1 MNDFLMNSLATDRI
15 DGLHAEAARH
25 RLARA
30 AQPRH
35 EPSRA
40 AAASKRRRHFH
51 LGWPLRRA
59 AA

>member
-1 MNDFLMNSLATDRI
+1 MNDFLMNSLAADRI

-30 AQPRH
+30 AHSKQQPSSA
-35 EPSRA
+35 PA
-40 AAASKRRRHFH
+40 PQRRRHFH
-51 LGWPLRRA
+51 LGWLLRRA

>member
-1 MNDFLMNSLATDRI
+1 MNDFLMNRLAADRI

-30 AQPRH
+30 AHPDQR
-35 EPSRA
+35 SARA
-40 AAASKRRRHFH
+40 TAPQHRGHFH
-51 LGWPLRRA
+51 LSWLLRRA

>member
-1 MNDFLMNSLATDRI
+1 MNDFLMNSLAADRI
-15 DGLHAEAARH
+15 DGLHAEADRH

-30 AQPRH
+30 AHRKQQH
-35 EPSRA
+35 SRA
-40 AAASKRRRHFH
+40 AASQHWRRFH